1 MAPEAQ
7 PRTRER
13 RETTPA
19 KEGADF
25 RLDPSPYG
33 DEAKRGPWVERIAAL
48 TSLAEAVP
56 VLLQWRTDHAGDGIT
71 DKDDLWIEAQ
81 LETKVAVLRFD
92 FMTNDQIRTETLTNE
107 RVADVCADILLRAEE
122 VGRDVDKLELLVAG
136 FRDRYRPPIM
146 PSSPFMRA
154 ETELVEFL
162 MKARELDWY
171 GQSLDELR
179 ESRGVVM
186 LKSGSK
192 KERAKSGESR

>member
-1 MAPEAQ
+1 MAQ
-7 PRTRER
+7 TRER
-13 RETTPA
+13 RETTA

-33 DEAKRGPWVERIAAL
+33 DEAKRGPWVARIAAL
-48 TSLAEAVP
+48 TTLADAVP
-56 VLLQWRTDHAGDGIT
+56 VLLEWRGDHAGAGIT

-81 LETKVAVLRFD
+81 LGTKVAVLRFD
-92 FMTNDQIRTETLTNE
+92 SMTNDQIRTETLTNE
-107 RVADVCADILLRAEE
+107 SVADVSADILRRADE

-146 PSSPFMRA
+146 PSSPFMRT

-186 LKSGSK
+186 IKSGSK

>member
-1 MAPEAQ
+1 MA
-7 PRTRER
+7 
-13 RETTPA
+13 RETPVR
-19 KEGADF
+19 EGAEF

-33 DEAKRGPWVERIAAL
+33 DETKRGPWVERIAAL
-48 TSLAEAVP
+48 TTLADAVP
-56 VLLQWRTDHAGDGIT
+56 VLLEWRTDHAGAGIT

-92 FMTNDQIRTETLTNE
+92 EMTNDQIRAETLTHE
-107 RVADVCADILLRAEE
+107 SVADVCADILRRAEE
-122 VGRDVDKLELLVAG
+122 MARDVDKLELLVAG

-171 GQSLDELR
+171 GLSLDELR
-179 ESRGVVM
+179 EARGVVM
-186 LKSGSK
+186 HKSGSK
-192 KERAKSGESR
+192 KERSK

>member
-1 MAPEAQ
+1 MA
-7 PRTRER
+7 
-13 RETTPA
+13 RETTA

-33 DEAKRGPWVERIAAL
+33 DEAKRGPWVARIAAL

-56 VLLQWRTDHAGDGIT
+56 VLLQWRADHAGDGIT

-92 FMTNDQIRTETLTNE
+92 VMTNDQIRTETLTNE
-107 RVADVCADILLRAEE
+107 NVADVCADILRRAEE
-122 VGRDVDKLELLVAG
+122 LGRDPDKLELLVAA
-136 FRDRYRPPIM
+136 FRERYRPPIM

-154 ETELVEFL
+154 ETELAEFL

>member
-1 MAPEAQ
+1 MAREAA
-7 PRTRER
+7 TRQGG
-13 RETTPA
+13 T

-33 DEAKRGPWVERIAAL
+33 DEAKRGPWVTRVAAL
-48 TSLAEAVP
+48 TTLSEAVP
-56 VLLQWRTDHAGDGIT
+56 LLLEWRATHAGDGFT
-71 DKDDLWIEAQ
+71 DKDDLWIEDQ

-92 FMTNDQIRTETLTNE
+92 EMTNDRIRTETLTHEN
-107 RVADVCADILLRAEE
+107 VADVCADILRRAEE
-122 VGRDVDKLELLVAG
+122 VGRDVDKLELLVAA
-136 FRDRYRPPIM
+136 FRERYRPPIM

-186 LKSGSK
+186 HKSGAK
-192 KERAKSGESR
+192 KERTK

>member
-1 MAPEAQ
+1 MA
-7 PRTRER
+7 REV
-13 RETTPA
+13 TV
-19 KEGADF
+19 KEGAEF
-25 RLDPSPYG
+25 NLAPSAYG
-33 DEAKRGPWVERIAAL
+33 DEAKRSPWVARIATL
-48 TSLAEAVP
+48 TTLAEAVP
-56 VLLQWRTDHAGDGIT
+56 LLLEWRTDHAGAGIT

-92 FMTNDQIRTETLTNE
+92 SLTNDQIRTETLTNE
-107 RVADVCADILLRAEE
+107 NVTDVCADILRRAEE

-146 PSSPFMRA
+146 PSSPFMRT

-179 ESRGVVM
+179 EDRGVVM
-186 LKSGSK
+186 HKSGSK
-192 KERAKSGESR
+192 KERTT

>member
-1 MAPEAQ
+1 MA
-7 PRTRER
+7 
-13 RETTPA
+13 RETTA

-33 DEAKRGPWVERIAAL
+33 DEAKRGPWVARIAAL
-48 TSLAEAVP
+48 TTLAEAVP

-171 GQSLDELR
+171 GQSLDDLR

-192 KERAKSGESR
+192 KERAKSGEAR

>member
-1 MAPEAQ
+1 MAQA
-7 PRTRER
+7 REK
-13 RETTPA
+13 RETTA

-33 DEAKRGPWVERIAAL
+33 DEAKRGPWVIRIAAL
-48 TSLAEAVP
+48 ATLAEAVP
-56 VLLQWRTDHAGDGIT
+56 VLLQWRADHAGDGIT

-107 RVADVCADILLRAEE
+107 NVADVCADILRRAEE

-136 FRDRYRPPIM
+136 FRDRFRPPIM
-146 PSSPFMRA
+146 PSSPFMRT

-171 GQSLDELR
+171 GQSLDQLR

-192 KERAKSGESR
+192 KERAKQGESR